1 MDKIRS
7 EKKQHG
13 KEIFWE
19 NVQARLAMD
28 FLNCNMEARPNNSAL
43 NSIGKLFSTRKT
55 QPNYQLCRLS
65 LNKNAF
71 TGEFYQK
78 FREELTPTLLK
89 FL

>member
-28 FLNCNMEARPNNSAL
+28 FLNCNMEARRPNNSAL
-43 NSIGKLFSTRKT
+43 NFICKT
-55 QPNYQLCRLS
+55 I
-65 LNKNAF
+65 
-71 TGEFYQK
+71 FYQENSTK
-78 FREELTPTLLK
+78 LPVI
-89 FL
+89 